1 MLRNVLAGIAG
12 IATAVILVMLIE
24 KLGHSIYPPPA
35 DLDYSD
41 PDALRTYYSQLP
53 LPALLFPMIAWI
65 VGTFAGTLLACYLG
79 TASTLTFAGVVGT
92 LMLAATISNL
102 ILIPHPLWFSIIAVL
117 GVAGA
122 AWLAMQLAPDRGP
135 PEELE

>member
-1 MLRNVLAGIAG
+1 MLRNVIAGIAG
-12 IATAVILVMLIE
+12 IATAVLIVFAIE
-24 KLGHSIYPPPA
+24 KLGHTLYPPPA

-41 PDALRTYYSQLP
+41 ADAIRMYYSQLP
-53 LPALLFPMIAWI
+53 LLALLFPMIAWI
-65 VGTFAGTLLACYLG
+65 VGTFVGTLLACYVG

-102 ILIPHPLWFSIIAVL
+102 IVIPHPLWFSIIAVI

-122 AWLAMQLAPDRGP
+122 AWLAVQFAPDRGL
-135 PEELE
+135 PEEL

>member
-1 MLRNVLAGIAG
+1 MLRNVIAGIAG
-12 IATAVILVMLIE
+12 IGTAVIIVILIE
-24 KLGHSIYPPPA
+24 RLGHTIYPPPL

-41 PDALRTYYSQLP
+41 PDAMRTFISQLP
-53 LPALLFPMIAWI
+53 LLAQLFPMIAWI
-65 VGTFAGTLLACYLG
+65 VGTFAGTLLACYVG

-102 ILIPHPLWFSIIAVL
+102 ILIPHPLWFSIIAVI

-122 AWLAMQLAPDRGP
+122 AWLAMQLAPYRGP

>member
-1 MLRNVLAGIAG
+1 MLRNVLAGVAG
-12 IATAVILVMLIE
+12 IATAVAVLILLE
-24 KLGHSIYPPPA
+24 KLGHTIYPPPA

-41 PDALRTYYSQLP
+41 TDAIRNYYSQLP
-53 LPALLFPMIAWI
+53 LLALLFPMIAWI
-65 VGTFAGTLLACYLG
+65 MGTFAGTLLACYVG
-79 TASTLTFAGVVGT
+79 TASTLTFAGVIGT

-102 ILIPHPLWFSIIAVL
+102 IVVPHPLWFSIIAVV

-135 PEELE
+135 PEEL